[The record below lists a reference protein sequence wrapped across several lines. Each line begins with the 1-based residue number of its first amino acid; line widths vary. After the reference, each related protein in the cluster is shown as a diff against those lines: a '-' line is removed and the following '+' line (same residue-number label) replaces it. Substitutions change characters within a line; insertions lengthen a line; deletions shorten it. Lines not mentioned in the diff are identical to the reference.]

1 MQIMEYHIISGNVIE
16 TRRSYMAMR
25 PKKRRGTR
33 VAGASSQKKI
43 LANERETVKRLARI
57 LNCNFSTGLL
67 WVTLK
72 YSNGRLPENYEAAQ
86 KALEKFLRKLRAGT
100 EGLEYVA
107 VTANWSPKH
116 DRPARLHHHIALPVT
131 LSLDTLRR
139 LWPEGE
145 LYIEPVSRPGDLTGL
160 AAYMLANVRGLEPG
174 KKKYSCSKGLKK
186 PVYTE
191 PRPVDEIEGVQ
202 ALPETWVVDGETSR
216 DDEGRV
222 IGSYIRAV
230 AQEPPK
236 VRGSMVILPRRKR
249 KKQSYG
255 DGESLAEIRRTDD

>member
-25 PKKRRGTR
+25 PRKRRGTR

-72 YSNGRLPENYEAAQ
+72 YSNGRLPESYEEAQ
-86 KALEKFLRKLRAGT
+86 KTMEKFLRKLRAGV
-100 EGLEYVA
+100 EGLKYVD

-116 DRPARLHHHIALPVT
+116 DRPARLHHHIALPVD
-131 LSLDTLRR
+131 LSLDALRR

-145 LYIEPVSRPGDLTGL
+145 IYIETVSRPGDLTGL

-236 VRGSMVILPRRKR
+236 VRGSMVILPRRKKR
-249 KKQSYG
+249 KQSFG
-255 DGESLAEIRRTDD
+255 DGESLAEIRRADD